1 MASIIS
7 PKAEV
12 SPKAK
17 IGDNCKIYPFAYIED
32 DVVIGDN
39 CIIYPFAS
47 IMNGTR
53 MGNNNK
59 VFQAAVIAAL
69 PQDFNFTGE
78 ESEVVIGD
86 NNTIRENVVIN
97 RGTHKGGKTV
107 LGNNNF
113 LMEGAHISHDTVIG
127 NGCVFGYGTK
137 IAGDCV
143 IGNGVIYSTSVVENA
158 KTRVGD
164 LAMIQAGT
172 TFSKDIPPYII
183 AGKEPTRYCS
193 INLIG
198 LRRRGFSNETIQNI
212 HEAYRLLYSKG
223 ILKEGIEEIKK
234 NLEVTKEIQYIIDFV
249 ESSQRGII
257 R

>member
-39 CIIYPFAS
+39 CTIYPFVS

-78 ESEVVIGD
+78 ESEVV
-86 NNTIRENVVIN
+86 TLPSSIRAANWASVSSPQP
-97 RGTHKGGKTV
+97 KT
-107 LGNNNF
+107 
-113 LMEGAHISHDTVIG
+113 
-127 NGCVFGYGTK
+127 
-137 IAGDCV
+137 
-143 IGNGVIYSTSVVENA
+143 
-158 KTRVGD
+158 
-164 LAMIQAGT
+164 
-172 TFSKDIPPYII
+172 
-183 AGKEPTRYCS
+183 
-193 INLIG
+193 
-198 LRRRGFSNETIQNI
+198 
-212 HEAYRLLYSKG
+212 
-223 ILKEGIEEIKK
+223 
-234 NLEVTKEIQYIIDFV
+234 
-249 ESSQRGII
+249 
-257 R
+257 

>member
-39 CIIYPFAS
+39 CTIYPFVS

-69 PQDFNFTGE
+69 PQDFHFTGE

-97 RGTHKGGKTV
+97 RAECHKGGKTV
-107 LGNNNF
+107 PGNNNF
-113 LMEGAHISHDTVIG
+113 LMEGAHVSHDTVIG
-127 NGCVFGYGTK
+127 NGCVFGY
-137 IAGDCV
+137 D
-143 IGNGVIYSTSVVENA
+143 S
-158 KTRVGD
+158 R
-164 LAMIQAGT
+164 
-172 TFSKDIPPYII
+172 
-183 AGKEPTRYCS
+183 
-193 INLIG
+193 
-198 LRRRGFSNETIQNI
+198 LRAT
-212 HEAYRLLYSKG
+212 
-223 ILKEGIEEIKK
+223 
-234 NLEVTKEIQYIIDFV
+234 V
-249 ESSQRGII
+249 
-257 R
+257 